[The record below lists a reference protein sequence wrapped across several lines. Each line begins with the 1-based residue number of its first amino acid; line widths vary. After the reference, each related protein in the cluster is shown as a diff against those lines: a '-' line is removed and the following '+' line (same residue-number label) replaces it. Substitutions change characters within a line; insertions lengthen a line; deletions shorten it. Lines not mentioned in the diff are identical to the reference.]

1 MARQG
6 TIVETFR
13 GIFRPFRC
21 QKIPIAPYQ
30 HPTLAARLE
39 KSGSTAPSPLPVR
52 RFHIHSKTACR
63 GFKSFCPCQK
73 SQVSLLR
80 CLTFSLVSRK
90 IWQQGAPAGPTCGAC
105 RGGLQPCGLR
115 PGPTEPAGETESG
128 LNVIAF
134 FADVLIRYHLSS
146 PALIPSSTQNAPDFG
161 CFRMKS
167 GASLFFCWFS
177 GAKFPPAFL
186 CNLPHS
192 AHKLKPSVMPCRRE
206 VSFLT

>member
-63 GFKSFCPCQK
+63 GFESFCPCHK
-73 SQVSLLR
+73 TGR
-80 CLTFSLVSRK
+80 NT
-90 IWQQGAPAGPTCGAC
+90 
-105 RGGLQPCGLR
+105 
-115 PGPTEPAGETESG
+115 
-128 LNVIAF
+128 
-134 FADVLIRYHLSS
+134 
-146 PALIPSSTQNAPDFG
+146 
-161 CFRMKS
+161 
-167 GASLFFCWFS
+167 
-177 GAKFPPAFL
+177 AFL
-186 CNLPHS
+186 PVFFLHVLYGYGVHAGSDSGFSHPFAS
-192 AHKLKPSVMPCRRE
+192 ARTCFHPLQHPKRTLFRLFLAFPGAFRCFFSFDLQNFPYLFCSLCHLALKD
-206 VSFLT
+206 